1 MYTNFNEELRD
12 KIKECIEKD
21 SEYRKYYE
29 CNKLFH
35 EIIYGILQPQDGN
48 IIETIVNTLYSY
60 NQMLETVMTTVAANA
75 SEETVQSLIGEF
87 SELIFN
93 DNK

>member
-1 MYTNFNEELRD
+1 MDTNFNEELRD

-21 SEYRKYYE
+21 SEYRKHYE

-60 NQMLETVMTTVAANA
+60 NQMLETVMNTVAANA

>member
-1 MYTNFNEELRD
+1 M
-12 KIKECIEKD
+12 
-21 SEYRKYYE
+21 
-29 CNKLFH
+29 
-35 EIIYGILQPQDGN
+35 
-48 IIETIVNTLYSY
+48 VNTLYSY
-60 NQMLETVMTTVAANA
+60 NQMLETVMNTVAANA

>member
-1 MYTNFNEELRD
+1 MDTNFNEELRD
-12 KIKECIEKD
+12 KIKNCIEKD
-21 SEYRKYYE
+21 SEYKEHYE

-35 EIIYGILQPQDGN
+35 EIMYGILRPQDGD
-48 IIETIVNTLYSY
+48 IVETIVNTLYSY

-87 SELIFN
+87 SGLILN